1 MKEPIEKA
9 LKLGGKDLKFAIF
22 TIKGLYGFDLVRF
35 VDDFSSPNSAY
46 RRDVIFQINS
56 KEVSKR
62 TFTVGDT
69 FTLKDDYFTYTF
81 KLTNN
86 PEPDFTGWAKLQA
99 AYVGKV
105 KI

>member
-9 LKLGGKDLKFAIF
+9 LKLGGTELRFSTFAVKAF
-22 TIKGLYGFDLVRF
+22 YGFDLVRF

-46 RRDVIFQINS
+46 RKDAIFQIDVR
-56 KEVSKR
+56 EVSKR
-62 TFTVGDT
+62 TFTIGDI
-69 FTLKDDYFTYTF
+69 FTLKDNYFTYTF

-99 AYVGKV
+99 SYTGKTAL
-105 KI
+105 